1 LGGNAVVSKGSESDD
16 EALARKIY
24 LDHGGSSFFMSRSGI
39 YEEYRA
45 LNFDRRREK
54 EWAKE
59 RIVELL
65 AMPISP
71 RMLNDGSFGSL
82 IELIKNSDDRE
93 GLEILIEKIEALED
107 EWDAISLLLI
117 AESMLEL
124 LQAAKHERILY
135 DRRLIEREKRIVARL
150 LARAS
155 EQKITVATIYQEDS
169 FMKDFLSDQHV
180 LERIE
185 HGRRG
190 LERYS
195 DT

>member
-1 LGGNAVVSKGSESDD
+1 MVSKGSENDD
-16 EALARKIY
+16 EALAKKIY

-45 LNFDRRREK
+45 LNFDRRKEK
-54 EWAKE
+54 EWARE

-65 AMPISP
+65 AMPIDP
-71 RMLNDGSFGSL
+71 GMLIGGSFGGL

-107 EWDAISLLLI
+107 EWDTMSLLLI
-117 AESMLEL
+117 AESMLRL
-124 LQAAKHERILY
+124 LHTAKHDRILY

-155 EQKITVATIYQEDS
+155 EMKITVAPIYREDRY
-169 FMKDFLSDQHV
+169 MKDFLSDQHV

-185 HGRRG
+185 NDRREFEG
-190 LERYS
+190 YS
-195 DT
+195 DNQ